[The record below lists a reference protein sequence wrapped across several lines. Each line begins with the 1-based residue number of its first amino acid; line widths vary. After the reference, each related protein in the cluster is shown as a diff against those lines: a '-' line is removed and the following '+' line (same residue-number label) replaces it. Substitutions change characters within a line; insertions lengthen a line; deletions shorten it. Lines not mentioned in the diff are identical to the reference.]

1 MVLLTVPIFFPIVIG
16 LKYDPVWF
24 GILVVVVTEI
34 SMITPPVGLNIF
46 VINAM
51 APEVPTGAIIRG
63 LMPFVAAEVVL
74 MLVLMAVPELATFL
88 PSLMR

>member
-1 MVLLTVPIFFPIVIG
+1 MVLLTVPIFFPIVVA
-16 LKYDPVWF
+16 LKYDPIWF

-51 APEVPTGAIIRG
+51 APEVPTGQVIRG
-63 LMPFVAAEVVL
+63 LVPFIAAEVVL
-74 MLVLMAVPELATFL
+74 VVLLIAFPMLATFL